1 MGKRFEQAFNQRSTQ
16 MATKHIKK
24 MVNIISY

>member
-1 MGKRFEQAFNQRSTQ
+1 MGKRFEQAFHQRRTQ